1 MCAITVYVNN
11 SLRHHYGRS
20 PKRNA
25 ALQAFLA
32 VHLLRERVFG
42 VDTITKAAIAT
53 GTTRNAVHAALII
66 LQNGD
71 ENLAANVLQGRESLS
86 RAADKVRGRVKLV
99 EAFKSATPDDRIA
112 FARVI
117 GPTELFEAAIA
128 PAI

>member
-1 MCAITVYVNN
+1 MCAITVYVNDR
-11 SLRHHYGRS
+11 LHHHYGRS
-20 PKRNA
+20 PKRNP

-32 VHLLRERVFG
+32 VYLLRERVLG
-42 VDTITKAAIAT
+42 VDTIVKAAVAT
-53 GTTRNAVHAALII
+53 GTTRDAVRAALII

-71 ENLAANVLQGRESLS
+71 ENLAADVLQGWESLS

-117 GPTELFEAAIA
+117 GPTELFEAAIE
-128 PAI
+128 PAL